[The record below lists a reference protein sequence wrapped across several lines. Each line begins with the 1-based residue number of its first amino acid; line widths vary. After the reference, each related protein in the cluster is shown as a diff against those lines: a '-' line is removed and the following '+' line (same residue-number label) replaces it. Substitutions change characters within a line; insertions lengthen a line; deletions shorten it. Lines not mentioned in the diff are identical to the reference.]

1 MAASGQRQRGKEWLD
16 IERSISGSS
25 RKERREKEGK
35 VDEEEKK
42 EGG

>member
-16 IERSISGSS
+16 IERSISGDS
-25 RKERREKEGK
+25 RKERREKEGE
-35 VDEEEKK
+35 VEEEEKR